1 MSLKNAD
8 SPMLSETEILLYHYL
23 SLLTRKQEQL
33 HTPIIM
39 VVVGHTAITADMVTV
54 QAGVG
59 EWDTQAPPTMNMI
72 TMLAP

>member
-1 MSLKNAD
+1 MSLKNAA
-8 SPMLSETEILLYHYL
+8 SPMLSETGILLYHYL

-39 VVVGHTAITADMVTV
+39 VVVGHTATTADMVTV
-54 QAGVG
+54 QAG